1 MKKYGE
7 KMMHYCR
14 ECFPTILNV
23 PGKLVEILNTHFYC
37 VRDSLYIDIVNNHK
51 EEEFNDYIYSR
62 AGLKNEYDIKNVSKT
77 PKELLN
83 DVNSGDSYVI
93 NIEFYGD
100 KPAVN
105 DYLYLSYPL
114 TKEKILNIGP
124 LTSECGNDILSE
136 DDDDFV
142 KLEHEGKITYLK
154 RIYG

>member
-1 MKKYGE
+1 M
-7 KMMHYCR
+7 
-14 ECFPTILNV
+14 I
-23 PGKLVEILNTHFYC
+23 KLLINK
-37 VRDSLYIDIVNNHK
+37 IDGYN
-51 EEEFNDYIYSR
+51 YY
-62 AGLKNEYDIKNVSKT
+62 
-77 PKELLN
+77 LN
-83 DVNSGDSYVI
+83 DVNLDDSYVI

-142 KLEHEGKITYLK
+142 ILEHEGKITYLK

>member
-1 MKKYGE
+1 MDLNKDLKYIKKKYGE

-83 DVNSGDSYVI
+83 DVGYDFYECKSVEDIMNFKKYFASKEDLCTFWSPDSR
-93 NIEFYGD
+93 
-100 KPAVN
+100 
-105 DYLYLSYPL
+105 
-114 TKEKILNIGP
+114 
-124 LTSECGNDILSE
+124 
-136 DDDDFV
+136 
-142 KLEHEGKITYLK
+142 LK
-154 RIYG
+154 RFFVFFAVKKNVLDNTIRHNRS

>member
-1 MKKYGE
+1 MDLNKDLKYIKKKYGE

-62 AGLKNEYDIKNVSKT
+62 AGLKNEYDIRDVSKT
-77 PKELLN
+77 PKELL
-83 DVNSGDSYVI
+83 DD
-93 NIEFYGD
+93 
-100 KPAVN
+100 AVN